1 MGDLVEESGSGRSA
15 QWLWR
20 ETAVAIAT
28 TVALDI
34 RDHKLLAVRA
44 IATGW
49 ILWWGWWHI
58 LLLSQPLPGM
68 WGRHRLWAF
77 AMLFTL
83 SLWPAIVGWV
93 VAHTHRTQQAS
104 MVLAYAASIVVWG
117 FWYFIVHYS
126 DIKAMPIP
134 NQLNMDIGPTW
145 IALVGTLVGGFF
157 SKSALHSNH

>member
-1 MGDLVEESGSGRSA
+1 MDPMVGLVAHSAFVPALAWDL
-15 QWLWR
+15 
-20 ETAVAIAT
+20 
-28 TVALDI
+28 
-34 RDHKLLAVRA
+34 
-44 IATGW
+44 
-49 ILWWGWWHI
+49 
-58 LLLSQPLPGM
+58 